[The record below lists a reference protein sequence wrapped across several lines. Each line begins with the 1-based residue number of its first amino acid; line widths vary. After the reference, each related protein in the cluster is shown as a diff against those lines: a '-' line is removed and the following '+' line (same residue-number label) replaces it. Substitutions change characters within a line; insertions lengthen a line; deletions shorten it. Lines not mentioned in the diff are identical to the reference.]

1 MSRFLLLETSG
12 RNCSVALANESGI
25 IDVRSAI
32 AEHFVHAEEL
42 HGLIHQLLLENDCTF
57 QSLTA
62 IAVSK
67 GPGSYTGL
75 RIGVSAA
82 KGLCFALNIPL
93 IAIDTT
99 EILAHHASTIYPDAT
114 LICPAIDARR
124 MEAYCALFDENMH
137 RLKPDTAMIIDA
149 DTFAPYPS
157 QALVLVGDG
166 AEKCRAFVDADV
178 RILPLLP
185 DASMLFK
192 PALKAW
198 TENRFE
204 DVAYF
209 EPFYL
214 KEYTPGTAK
223 KNSL

>member
-1 MSRFLLLETSG
+1 MTLFLLLETSG
-12 RNCSVALANESGI
+12 KNCSVALANEKNI
-25 IDVRSAI
+25 IDKRSAS
-32 AEHFVHAEEL
+32 AERFIHAEEL
-42 HGLIHQLLLENDCTF
+42 HGLIHQLLQANEYSF

-99 EILAHHASTIYPDAT
+99 EILAHHASTVYPSAT

-124 MEAYCALFDENMH
+124 MEAYCALFDEKNH
-137 RLKPDTAMIIDA
+137 RLTPDTAMIIDSQ
-149 DTFAPYPS
+149 TFQAYQS
-157 QALVLVGDG
+157 QPLVIVGDG
-166 AEKCRAFVDADV
+166 AEKCREFVGENV
-178 RILPLLP
+178 HILNILP
-185 DASMLFK
+185 DASMMLK
-192 PALKAW
+192 PILKAW
-198 TENRFE
+198 AESRFE

-214 KEYTPGTAK
+214 KEYVPGTAK
-223 KNSL
+223 KNIL

>member
-1 MSRFLLLETSG
+1 MSLFLLLETSG
-12 RNCSVALANESGI
+12 KNCSVALVNEKSI
-25 IDVRSAI
+25 IDSRTAI
-32 AEHFVHAEEL
+32 AEHFIHAEEL
-42 HGLIHQLLLENDCTF
+42 HGLIQKLLGENQYTI

-62 IAVSK
+62 VAVSK

-82 KGLCFALNIPL
+82 KGLCFALGIPL
-93 IAIDTT
+93 IAIETT
-99 EILAHHASTIYPDAT
+99 EILAHHASTMYPDAT

-124 MEAYCALFDENMH
+124 MEAYCALFDENTH
-137 RLKPDTAMIIDA
+137 RLKPDTAMIIDEQ
-149 DTFAPYPS
+149 TFAGYPS
-157 QALVLVGDG
+157 HSLIIVGDA
-166 AEKCRAFVDADV
+166 AEKCKTFAAADV
-178 RILPLLP
+178 RILNMLP
-185 DASMLFK
+185 EARMMFK

-198 TENRFE
+198 AEKRFE

-214 KEYTPGTAK
+214 KEYVPGTAK

>member
-1 MSRFLLLETSG
+1 MPHFLLLETSG
-12 RNCSVALANESGI
+12 RNCSVALANESSI
-25 IDVRSAI
+25 IDVRSAF

-42 HGLIHQLLLENDCTF
+42 HGLIHHLLLENDCSF
-57 QSLTA
+57 QSLAA

-99 EILAHHASTIYPDAT
+99 EILAHHASSVYPDAT

-124 MEAYCALFDENMH
+124 MEAYCALFDESLQ
-137 RLKPDTAMIIDA
+137 RLQPDTAMIINEQ
-149 DTFAPYPS
+149 TFAGYPS
-157 QALVLVGDG
+157 ESLVIVGDG
-166 AEKCRAFVDADV
+166 AEKCKAFVDGNV

-185 DASMLFK
+185 DASMMVK
-192 PALKAW
+192 SALKAW
-198 TENRFE
+198 SENRFE

>member
-1 MSRFLLLETSG
+1 MPHFLLLETSG
-12 RNCSVALANESGI
+12 RNCSVALANESSI

-42 HGLIHQLLLENDCTF
+42 HGLIHHLLLVNDCSF
-57 QSLTA
+57 QSLAA

-99 EILAHHASTIYPDAT
+99 EILAHHASSVYPDAT
-114 LICPAIDARR
+114 MICPAIDARR
-124 MEAYCALFDENMH
+124 MEVYCALFDENTN
-137 RLKPDTAMIIDA
+137 RIQPDTAMIIDEG
-149 DTFAPYPS
+149 TFAGYPS
-157 QALVLVGDG
+157 ESLVIVGDG
-166 AEKCRAFVDADV
+166 AEKCKTFVDADV

-185 DASMLFK
+185 DAGMLLK

-198 TENRFE
+198 SENRFE

-214 KEYTPGTAK
+214 KEYTPGIAK